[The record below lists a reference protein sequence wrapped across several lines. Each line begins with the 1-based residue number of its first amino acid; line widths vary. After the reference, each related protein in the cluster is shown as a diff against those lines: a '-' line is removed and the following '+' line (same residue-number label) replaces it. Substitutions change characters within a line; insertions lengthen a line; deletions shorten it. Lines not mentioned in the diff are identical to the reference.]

1 MRIVKLFHLSRYH
14 RIHPAGFIPLCLHLF
29 LVVAGILIG
38 CGMGVCLG
46 TVSGLIPGFHSNT
59 LASLLLSL
67 QGVLLALL
75 GPEVLASALFSALVT
90 HTFIDSIPS
99 TYLGIPDPDN
109 ALSVLPAHALCLQGQ
124 GEEAVRVAALGSA
137 LAVVVGIPLCL
148 LCFLLL
154 PPLQPYLDWGIGIL
168 LLGIAGLLV
177 VTAESPAWA
186 LALFLISGALG
197 LFSFRYSFIAWHPF
211 GATGILLPLL
221 SGLFG
226 FSTLLLASGAP
237 FPAQRFG
244 GLRITGKGIASGIVL
259 GAAAGSITGWLPGLS
274 SATANALVSSGG
286 GYDREPRRYLVSAS
300 AANTVNAFVGLAALY
315 ALGRTRN
322 GVMVALAARELPSMG
337 VLLIAGCLAGLVAYL
352 VTIRLSR
359 SGSLLRGL
367 GTRRL
372 NLAVMG
378 FILVLTFLFTGPFGL
393 LILCLATAT
402 GVVPP
407 LVNVPRLFL
416 MGAIMLPVICFSLG
430 IVTV

>member
-1 MRIVKLFHLSRYH
+1 MRIVELFHLSCYH
-14 RIHPAGFIPLCLHLF
+14 RIHPAGFIPCACPLF
-29 LVVAGILIG
+29 LVVAGVLIG
-38 CGMGVCLG
+38 CGLGICLG
-46 TVSGLIPGFHSNT
+46 TLSGLVPGFHSNT
-59 LASLLLSL
+59 LASVLLSL
-67 QGVLLALL
+67 QGVLLAAL
-75 GPEVLASALFSALVT
+75 GPEGLASALFSALIT

-109 ALSVLPAHALCLQGQ
+109 ALSVLPAHALCLEGL
-124 GEEAVRVAALGSA
+124 GEEAVRLAALGSA
-137 LAVVVGIPLCL
+137 LAVVAGIPLSL

-154 PPLQPYLDWGIGIL
+154 PPLQPYLDWGIGLI

-177 VTAESPAWA
+177 VTAESPSWA
-186 LALFLISGALG
+186 LSLFLVSGLLG

-211 GATGILLPLL
+211 GGTAILLPLL

-226 FSTLLLASGAP
+226 FSTLLLASDAP

-244 GLRITGKGIASGIVL
+244 GLKVAGRGVAGGVIA
-259 GAAAGSITGWLPGLS
+259 GAAAGAITGWLPGLS

-286 GYDREPRRYLVSAS
+286 GYEREPRQYLISAS
-300 AANTVNAFVGLAALY
+300 AASTVNAFVGLAALY

-322 GVMVALAARELPSMG
+322 GVMVALAAQELPSMG
-337 VLLIAGCLAGLVAYL
+337 VLLIAGCIAGLVAYL
-352 VTIRLSR
+352 LAIRLAR

-367 GTRRL
+367 GTRNL
-372 NLAVMG
+372 NLGVMG
-378 FILVLTFLFTGPFGL
+378 FIAILTVLFTGPFGL
-393 LILCLATAT
+393 LILCLATAI

>member
-1 MRIVKLFHLSRYH
+1 M
-14 RIHPAGFIPLCLHLF
+14 
-29 LVVAGILIG
+29 VAGILLG

-46 TVSGLIPGFHSNT
+46 TISGLIPGFHSNT

-67 QGVLLALL
+67 QGVLASLL
-75 GPEVLASALFSALVT
+75 GPEVLATALFSALVT

-109 ALSVLPAHALCLQGQ
+109 ALSVLPAHALCLQGL

-137 LAVVVGIPLCL
+137 LAVVAGVPLSL

-154 PPLQPYLDWGIGIL
+154 PPLQPYLDWGIGII

-177 VTAESPAWA
+177 VTAEAPGWA
-186 LALFLISGALG
+186 LSLFLASGALG
-197 LFSFRYSFIAWHPF
+197 LFSFRYSFLAWHPF
-211 GATGILLPLL
+211 GGTAILLPLL

-244 GLRITGKGIASGIVL
+244 GLRIEGKGLASGIL
-259 GAAAGSITGWLPGLS
+259 FGAAAGSITGWLPGLS

-286 GYDREPRRYLVSAS
+286 GYDREPRQYLVSAS
-300 AANTVNAFVGLAALY
+300 AANTVNAFVGLATLY

-322 GVMVALAARELPSMG
+322 GVMVALLALELPPMG
-337 VLLIAGCLAGLVAYL
+337 ILLIAGCLAGCAAYL
-352 VTIRLSR
+352 ITIRLSR
-359 SGSLLRGL
+359 SGDRLRGL
-367 GTRRL
+367 ETRTL
-372 NLAVMG
+372 NLGVMG
-378 FILVLTFLFTGPFGL
+378 FVAILTILFTGPFGIL
-393 LILCLATAT
+393 VLCLATAI

>member
-1 MRIVKLFHLSRYH
+1 
-14 RIHPAGFIPLCLHLF
+14 LCLHLF
-29 LVVAGILIG
+29 LVVAGFLLG
-38 CGMGVCLG
+38 CGLGICLG
-46 TVSGLIPGFHSNT
+46 TVSGLVPGFHSNT
-59 LASLLLSL
+59 LASVLLSL
-67 QGVLLALL
+67 QGLLLAAL
-75 GPEVLASALFSALVT
+75 GPEGLASALFSALVT

-109 ALSVLPAHALCLQGQ
+109 ALSVLPAHALCLEGL
-124 GEEAVRVAALGSA
+124 GEEAVRLAALGSA
-137 LAVVVGIPLCL
+137 LAVVAGIPLSL
-148 LCFLLL
+148 LCFLLI
-154 PPLQPYLDWGIGIL
+154 PPLQPYLDWGIGII

-186 LALFLISGALG
+186 LSLFLVSGLLG

-211 GATGILLPLL
+211 GGTAILLPLL

-226 FSTLLLASGAP
+226 FSTLLLASDAP

-244 GLRITGKGIASGIVL
+244 GLRVPGKAIAPRVIA
-259 GAAAGSITGWLPGLS
+259 GAAAGTITGWLPGLS

-286 GYDREPRRYLVSAS
+286 GYDREPREYLISAA

-322 GVMVALAARELPSMG
+322 GVMVALAAQEMPSMG
-337 VLLIAGCLAGLVAYL
+337 VLLIAGCIAGLVAYL
-352 VTIRLSR
+352 LTIRLSR
-359 SGSLLRGL
+359 SGSLFRGL
-367 GTRRL
+367 GTRAL

-378 FILVLTFLFTGPFGL
+378 FIAVLTVLFTGPFGL
-393 LILCLATAT
+393 LILCLATAV

>member
-1 MRIVKLFHLSRYH
+1 MGMIFHLSRYH
-14 RIHPAGFIPLCLHLF
+14 RIHPAGFIPLCPHLF
-29 LVVAGILIG
+29 HVVAGVLVG
-38 CGMGVCLG
+38 CGLGICLG
-46 TVSGLIPGFHSNT
+46 TVSGLVPGFHSNT
-59 LASLLLSL
+59 LASVLVSL
-67 QGVLLALL
+67 QGLLLGVL
-75 GPEVLASALFSALVT
+75 GPEGLASALFSALIT
-90 HTFIDSIPS
+90 HTFVDSIPS

-109 ALSVLPAHALCLQGQ
+109 ALSVLPAHALCLGGL

-137 LAVVVGIPLCL
+137 LAVVAGIPLCL
-148 LCFLLL
+148 ACFLLL

-177 VTAESPAWA
+177 VTAEAPAWA
-186 LALFLISGALG
+186 LSLFLVSGALG

-211 GATGILLPLL
+211 GGTAILLPLL

-226 FSTLLLASGAP
+226 FSTLLLASDAP

-244 GLRITGKGIASGIVL
+244 GLRIAGRDLAPGVL
-259 GAAAGSITGWLPGLS
+259 AGAAAGAITGWLPGLS

-286 GYDREPRRYLVSAS
+286 GYDREPRQYLVSAA

>member
-1 MRIVKLFHLSRYH
+1 
-14 RIHPAGFIPLCLHLF
+14 LCLHLF
-29 LVVAGILIG
+29 LVVAGVLIG
-38 CGMGVCLG
+38 CGLGICLG

-59 LASLLLSL
+59 LASVLLSL
-67 QGVLLALL
+67 QGLLLAAL
-75 GPEVLASALFSALVT
+75 GPEGLAASLFSALVT
-90 HTFIDSIPS
+90 HTFIDCIPS

-109 ALSVLPAHALCLQGQ
+109 ALSVLPAHALCLGGL

-137 LAVVVGIPLCL
+137 LAVVAGIPLSL
-148 LCFLLL
+148 LCFLIL

-177 VTAESPAWA
+177 VTAEAPAWA
-186 LALFLISGALG
+186 LSLFLVSGALG
-197 LFSFRYSFIAWHPF
+197 LFSFRYSFIAWHSF
-211 GATGILLPLL
+211 GGTAILLPLL

-226 FSTLLLASGAP
+226 FSTLLLASDAP

-244 GLRITGKGIASGIVL
+244 GLRIPGRALARRVVA
-259 GAAAGSITGWLPGLS
+259 GAVAGSITGWLPGLS

-286 GYDREPRRYLVSAS
+286 GYDREPREYLVSAS

-322 GVMVALAARELPSMG
+322 GVMVALAAQELPSMG
-337 VLLIAGCLAGLVAYL
+337 VLLIAGCLAGFAAYL
-352 VTIRLSR
+352 LTIRLAR
-359 SGSLLRGL
+359 SGALLRGL
-367 GTRRL
+367 GTRTL

-378 FILVLTFLFTGPFGL
+378 FIAALTFLFTGPFGL